1 MPSSVSEFDEAYDD
15 PIREPHALSEDV
27 LKEPIRRLE
36 PRAPV
41 SLSPDATVADAVS
54 AMNEHRIGC
63 VLVVIGERLAGI
75 FTERDIVR
83 RICAGGEALDTLRL
97 GDFMTSTPDT
107 LEPDDP
113 IAFALNRMSVGGYRH
128 VPLVDPLDRPVGIV
142 SVRDVVRFLVDH
154 FPRRVHNLPPSPKPT
169 PSEFPPHGA
178 G

>member
-1 MPSSVSEFDEAYDD
+1 MPSTESEFDEAYDD
-15 PIREPHALSEDV
+15 PIREPRTLSEEV

-36 PRAPV
+36 PRPPV
-41 SLSPDATVADAVS
+41 ALPPDATVAEAVT
-54 AMNEHRIGC
+54 AMNDSRTGC
-63 VLVVIGERLAGI
+63 VLVVERERLAGI

-107 LEPDDP
+107 LELDDP

-128 VPLVDPLDRPVGIV
+128 IPLVDQTGRPVGIV

-154 FPRRVHNLPPSPKPT
+154 FPKRVYNLPPTPRGSP
-169 PSEFPPHGA
+169 SDVPPHGA